1 MTEPDSRPGLPV
13 VLVADALA
21 TNADN
26 LIPLVC
32 NMGNWWLP
40 GGRVEPGESITA
52 AAVREVREETGLIL
66 EPHGVVRIAQQIE
79 DDRRV
84 VFVTVRGSVDGQLQA
99 PEADPKINEVR
110 WASPGELDDLVP
122 DMAVRWRELLTAPA
136 VEENIE

>member
-1 MTEPDSRPGLPV
+1 MEPDSRPGLPV

-21 TNADN
+21 INSEG

-52 AAVREVREETGLIL
+52 AAVREVREETGLAL
-66 EPHGVVRIAQQIE
+66 EPHGIVRIAQQIGT
-79 DDRRV
+79 DRRV
-84 VFVTVRGSVDGQLQA
+84 VFVTVRGKVAGELTLAADDPKLSDARWMA
-99 PEADPKINEVR
+99 PEDLDEIVPEMAD
-110 WASPGELDDLVP
+110 
-122 DMAVRWRELLTAPA
+122 RWRELLVAPA